1 MSLGPVF
8 FLREAFHL
16 QATLE
21 IDIFPAV
28 VMRRTLARRKT
39 VGSLYQS
46 ISSAATSVNEIQLFI
61 YLDLPSSSALKEC

>member
-1 MSLGPVF
+1 M
-8 FLREAFHL
+8 

-28 VMRRTLARRKT
+28 VMRTLARRKT

-46 ISSAATSVNEIQLFI
+46 ISSAATSVNEIQVFI